1 MLIVKIMSSDAMTL
15 DDAPDKGHQIIANVS
30 EVIFY
35 ENDPDHPGQVALAEI
50 WQDGREESTTHPV
63 HSCAY
68 VMNEQGRTISRF
80 NKTLPGPMGDKGWG
94 GETNP
99 NNWQMDKQR

>member
-1 MLIVKIMSSDAMTL
+1 MLIVKIMTSAAPTL
-15 DDAPDKGHQIIANVS
+15 DDSPERGHQLIANVV
-30 EVIFY
+30 EVVFH
-35 ENDPDHPGQVALAEI
+35 ENEPEYPSQTALAEI

-80 NKTLPGPMGDKGWG
+80 QKQIWPSEDTLEFDDSGAGGDPAKGSA
-94 GETNP
+94 
-99 NNWQMDKQR
+99 K